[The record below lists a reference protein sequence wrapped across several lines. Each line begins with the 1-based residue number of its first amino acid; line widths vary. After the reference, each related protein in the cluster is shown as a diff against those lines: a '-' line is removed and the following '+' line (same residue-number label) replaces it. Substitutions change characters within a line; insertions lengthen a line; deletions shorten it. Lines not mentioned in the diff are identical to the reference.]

1 MPNNLEFAK
10 VFQSAL
16 DKQMIESATSEWME
30 LNSSL
35 VKYSGGDEVK
45 IPKLSMQ
52 GLANYDRSTGYTPG
66 DVTLE
71 WDTRK
76 LTQDRGRSFQIDAM
90 DVDESGYQAT
100 IPNILGEFQR
110 TRVAPEI
117 DAYRYSA
124 IAKVAT
130 NKRELDVTESN
141 IYIELLND
149 INEIQDKV
157 GDIPLIITF
166 NKKLSPLL
174 AMNEKISKMIF
185 VDDFKKG
192 EINTKVKKIDEHFI
206 IEVPSAR
213 MKTEYTFATSGD
225 GGFTPT
231 EGAKEINWIICPRTA
246 PIAVSKTDTIR
257 IFDPLTNQDAHAWK
271 TDYRKY
277 HDLWITDNAL
287 EGVFLNT
294 KTSVSL
300 LNRNIQEEKEELNNT
315 IDYSKLTLEE
325 LKSLAKENEIDGY
338 SKMNKSELVEKLSK

>member
-1 MPNNLEFAK
+1 MANNLEFAK

-16 DKQMIESATSEWME
+16 DTQMVEAATSGWME
-30 LNSSL
+30 LNSEL
-35 VKYSGGDEVK
+35 VKYNGGDEVK
-45 IPKLSMQ
+45 IPKLNMQ
-52 GLANYDRSTGYTPG
+52 GLADYNRATGYTAG

-71 WDTRK
+71 WETRK

-100 IPNILGEFQR
+100 IPNILGQFQR
-110 TRVAPEI
+110 TKVAPEI

-124 IAKVAT
+124 IAKVAR
-130 NKRELDVTESN
+130 NKRDLTITESN
-141 IYIELLND
+141 IYIELLKD
-149 INEIQDKV
+149 INEIQDV
-157 GDIPLIITF
+157 IGDVPLIITF

-174 AMNEKISKMIF
+174 AMNEKISKMIS

-213 MKTEYTFATSGD
+213 MKTEYTFRKNGE
-225 GGFTPT
+225 GGFEPT
-231 EGAKEINWIICPRTA
+231 GSAKDINWIICPRIA

-257 IFDPLTNQDAHAWK
+257 IFDPMVNQDANAWK

-287 EGVFLNT
+287 DSVYLNT
-294 KTSVSL
+294 KSEPSVPEALSAGD
-300 LNRNIQEEKEELNNT
+300 ETE
-315 IDYSKLTLEE
+315 DYSSLTLEE
-325 LKSLAKENEIDGY
+325 LRALAKEKGIEGI
-338 SKMNKSELVEKLSK
+338 SKLNKAELLEKLG